1 MSVRIVRWSRNER
14 ADLCY
19 RARRIVFPQKF
30 TRIFISCDWPCDQKE
45 YERNKIQNS
54 TVKFLCYSD
63 FAFIC
68 NHDRGYDFSRFKF
81 FLSGQKG
88 RGVAARASK
97 RASEG
102 GKEKEK
108 EKEKE
113 RNRAQRKRR
122 RENGERERG
131 RVRRITRKRQSGKGR
146 EKQRSRASLRAT
158 KATELLRTSRDYSRL
173 F

>member
-97 RASEG
+97 RASERG
-102 GKEKEK
+102 REREREREGEREKSRSAK
-108 EKEKE
+108 KTK
-113 RNRAQRKRR
+113 RKRR
-122 RENGERERG
+122 ERKRKSKMDNTKETEWEREG
-131 RVRRITRKRQSGKGR
+131 ETAVSRIS
-146 EKQRSRASLRAT
+146 A
-158 KATELLRTSRDYSRL
+158 RDEGN
-173 F
+173 